1 MFKQAIFVTTSIS
14 ALLTVSAAFAIA
26 PGTKHLATCGNF
38 ASNKYKVSPGD
49 VKASVHNQNRNG
61 YFIDWEVRR
70 YRASGYCFVT
80 DAMRVTQ
87 FVVERG
93 PKPDQVNPIVGP
105 NEKLFYGLPGYG
117 DVVVNRGQRAQGDRQ
132 YFLVRRLSSG
142 STYTWYA
149 RCANNS
155 DQVYDHTGKY
165 VGFDQRMSVMFPYV
179 CEVSPLSRP
188 PVRPEPR

>member
-1 MFKQAIFVTTSIS
+1 MFKQAIFMTTGIG
-14 ALLTVSAAFAIA
+14 ALLVASTALAIA

-38 ASNKYKVSPGD
+38 TTNKYKVSAGD
-49 VKASVHNQNRNG
+49 VKASVHSQNRNG

-70 YRASGYCFVT
+70 HRASGYCFVT
-80 DAMRVTQ
+80 SAMRVTQ

-93 PKPDQVNPIVGP
+93 PRPEQVNPTVGP
-105 NEKLFYGLPGYG
+105 NEKIFYGLPGYG

-132 YFLVRRLSSG
+132 YFLVRRLSNG
-142 STYTWYA
+142 SDYTWYA
-149 RCANNS
+149 RCTNNS

-165 VGFDQRMSVMFPYV
+165 VGFDQRMSMMFPYV
-179 CEVSPLSRP
+179 CEVSPLLRP